1 MTAAAEVRPADSTRA
16 ADRVSAA
23 LRRKIALAL
32 LGATA
37 LVYMLT
43 APGHLASPDMRTEF
57 AVAQSMVGK
66 ADFTV
71 PPGLPYVTVPYV
83 VGPDGRHYS
92 SHDLGQS
99 LLLVPAA
106 LVGRLAGC
114 GDPTSCSATAQHD
127 AEFAASFVDGVAA
140 AVAVMLM
147 FLLALDLGAAVGPAL
162 ALSLLFGFTTI
173 EWAYAHDAFDVG
185 PTATVLLLTLFAV
198 HRGLR
203 ESSTRWLI
211 VGGAA
216 AGFAVALRLPSLL
229 CVPIFA
235 AYVIASTWRL
245 GAASLL
251 RRVVAFGVSFAAAVL
266 LLIGWYNWVRFGDP
280 LSTGYPLA
288 TDYSVIGG
296 SPLNAV
302 AGLLFSPGRS
312 ILLYSPILI
321 AALAG
326 LPLLWRRYRALT
338 AAVVA
343 IVVVNLG
350 FYAAFPQI
358 GWWGGW
364 NWGPRYFVP
373 MTPFLILP
381 LLPLLQRWGDLTRM
395 ARRAIYGLAA
405 AGVVVQLLD
414 IGLEV
419 QHQVQ
424 LLRDAGVEPPD
435 AQFWTP
441 QYSGIWRHG
450 EAMLGLLNGSATYPA
465 TYQFTDLSTAMP
477 LKTVLDVWW
486 VYAWIDGVNPLVVI
500 TVLVGAVAG
509 VVALALWLWR
519 RIAATPSDG
528 PRTAGKRAA
537 AGAARPDRTR
547 RAASLAEREAL
558 QGLDA
563 IDASTGQHK

>member
-1 MTAAAEVRPADSTRA
+1 
-16 ADRVSAA
+16 
-23 LRRKIALAL
+23 
-32 LGATA
+32 
-37 LVYMLT
+37 MLT
-43 APGHLASPDMRTEF
+43 APGHLGTVDMRAEF

-71 PPGLPYVTVPYV
+71 SPSLPYVTVPYV
-83 VGPDGRHYS
+83 VGPDGKHYS
-92 SHDLGQS
+92 AHGLGQS

-106 LVGRLAGC
+106 LVGRIAGC
-114 GDPTSCSATAQHD
+114 GDPASCPATAQHD

-147 FLLALDLGAAVGPAL
+147 FLLALDLGAAVRPAL

-203 ESSTRWLI
+203 QSSARWLI

-216 AGFAVALRLPSLL
+216 AGFAVALRLPSLV

-245 GAASLL
+245 GAAALL
-251 RRVVAFGVSFAAAVL
+251 RRVVAFGGPVAAVL
-266 LLIGWYNWVRFGDP
+266 LLLGWYNWIRFGDP
-280 LSTGYPLA
+280 LQSGYSLA
-288 TDYSVIGG
+288 SDYYGFGG
-296 SPLNAV
+296 SPLSGV

-326 LPLLWRRYRALT
+326 LPLLWRRHRALT
-338 AAVVA
+338 ATVVA

-350 FYAAFPQI
+350 FYGAYVD
-358 GWWGGW
+358 WWGGW
-364 NWGPRYFVP
+364 NWGPRYLVP

-381 LLPLLQRWGDLTRM
+381 LLPLLQRWGDLPRT

-414 IGLEV
+414 IGV
-419 QHQVQ
+419 DFQHQIQ
-424 LLRDAGVEPPD
+424 LLREAGVEPPD
-435 AQFWTP
+435 AQWWSV
-441 QYSGIWRHG
+441 QYSGIWQHG
-450 EAMLGLLNGSATYPA
+450 GAFFGLLHGSAAYPS
-465 TYQFTDLSTAMP
+465 TFQFTDLSTAMP

-500 TVLVGAVAG
+500 TVLAGAVAG
-509 VVALALWLWR
+509 VVVLALWLWR
-519 RIAATPSDG
+519 NVVVDPV
-528 PRTAGKRAA
+528 
-537 AGAARPDRTR
+537 RPQ
-547 RAASLAEREAL
+547 AFSPLES
-558 QGLDA
+558 G
-563 IDASTGQHK
+563 

>member
-1 MTAAAEVRPADSTRA
+1 MTKTTGVRPADAAGA

-23 LRRKIALAL
+23 LRRTIALAL

-43 APGHLASPDMRTEF
+43 APGHLGTVDMRAEF

-71 PPGLPYVTVPYV
+71 SPTLPYVTVPYV
-83 VGPDGRHYS
+83 VGPDGKHYAD
-92 SHDLGQS
+92 HGLGQS

-106 LVGRLAGC
+106 LVGRIAGC
-114 GDPTSCSATAQHD
+114 GDPASCPATAQHD

-147 FLLALDLGAAVGPAL
+147 FLLALDLGAAVRPAL

-203 ESSTRWLI
+203 ESSARWLI

-216 AGFAVALRLPSLL
+216 AGFAIAMRLPSLV

-235 AYVIASTWRL
+235 AYVIASTSRL
-245 GAASLL
+245 GATALV
-251 RRVVAFGVSFAAAVL
+251 RRVAAFSGPVAAVL
-266 LLIGWYNWVRFGDP
+266 LLLGWYNWIRFGDP
-280 LSTGYPLA
+280 LQFGNSLA
-288 TDYSVIGG
+288 SDYYGFGG
-296 SPLNAV
+296 SPVSGV

-312 ILLYSPILI
+312 IFLYSPILI

-326 LPLLWRRYRALT
+326 LPLLWRRHRALT
-338 AAVVA
+338 ATVVA

-350 FYAAFPQI
+350 FYGAYI
-358 GWWGGW
+358 HWWGDWGW
-364 NWGPRYFVP
+364 GARFLVP

-381 LLPLLQRWGDLTRM
+381 LLPLLQRWGDLPRT
-395 ARRAIYGLAA
+395 ARRAIYALAA
-405 AGVVVQLLD
+405 AGVAVQLLD
-414 IGLEV
+414 IGLDF
-419 QHQVQ
+419 QHQIQ
-424 LLRDAGVEPPD
+424 LMREAGVEPPD
-435 AQFWTP
+435 AQWWTP

-450 EAMLGLLNGSATYPA
+450 EAMLGLLNGSAAYPA
-465 TYQFTDLSTAMP
+465 TFRFTDLSTAMP

-500 TVLVGAVAG
+500 TVLMGAVAG
-509 VVALALWLWR
+509 VVSLALWLWR
-519 RIAATPSDG
+519 TIDVRPSTDPG
-528 PRTAGKRAA
+528 QQARMAA
-537 AGAARPDRTR
+537 AGPGRADRAPANRGPRPPRG
-547 RAASLAEREAL
+547 AS
-558 QGLDA
+558 G
-563 IDASTGQHK
+563 S

>member
-1 MTAAAEVRPADSTRA
+1 MTTTTGVSPAEAAGA

-23 LRRKIALAL
+23 LRRRIALAL
-32 LGATA
+32 LGVTA

-43 APGHLASPDMRTEF
+43 APGHLGTVDMRSEF

-71 PPGLPYVTVPYV
+71 SPSLPYVIVNYV
-83 VGPDGRHYS
+83 VGPDGEHYS
-92 SHDLGQS
+92 DHGLGQS

-106 LVGRLAGC
+106 LVGRIAGC
-114 GDPTSCSATAQHD
+114 GDPASCPATAQHD

-147 FLLALDLGAAVGPAL
+147 FLLALDMGAAVRPAL

-185 PTATVLLLTLFAV
+185 PTATVLLLSLFAV

-203 ESSTRWLI
+203 GSSARWLI

-216 AGFAVALRLPSLL
+216 AGFAIALRLPSVV

-235 AYVIASTWRL
+235 TYVIASTWRL
-245 GAASLL
+245 GAAALV
-251 RRVVAFGVSFAAAVL
+251 RRVFAFGIPVAGVL
-266 LLIGWYNWVRFGDP
+266 LVLGWYNWIRFGDP
-280 LSTGYPLA
+280 LQSGVSLA
-288 TDYSVIGG
+288 SDYIGFG
-296 SPLNAV
+296 SPLTGV

-312 ILLYSPILI
+312 IFLYSPILI

-326 LPLLWRRYRALT
+326 VPLLWRRHRALT
-338 AAVVA
+338 ATVVA

-350 FYAAFPQI
+350 FYGAYAI
-358 GWWGGW
+358 WWGAW
-364 NWGPRYFVP
+364 NWGPRYLVP

-381 LLPLLQRWGDLTRM
+381 LLPLLQRWGDLPRT
-395 ARRAIYGLAA
+395 ARRAIYALVA

-414 IGLEV
+414 IGV
-419 QHQVQ
+419 DFQHQT
-424 LLRDAGVEPPD
+424 LLLSEAGVNPPD
-435 AQFWTP
+435 AQSWTP

-450 EAMLGLLNGSATYPA
+450 EAVLGLFNGSAVYPA
-465 TYQFTDLSTAMP
+465 NFQFIDLSTALP
-477 LKTVLDVWW
+477 LQTVLDVWW

-509 VVALALWLWR
+509 VVALARWLWR
-519 RIAATPSDG
+519 TINVRPSTG
-528 PRTAGKRAA
+528 PLRRGWRSAGLL
-537 AGAARPDRTR
+537 P
-547 RAASLAEREAL
+547 REPL
-558 QGLDA
+558 EGLDA
-563 IDASTGQHK
+563 IDAATGEHK